1 MAPSIIPVEIAPA
14 VRTRLQHH
22 IPEAYRVSSL
32 VTPEGY
38 APKTDKGRARGYSTA
53 IMYFAPNKVS
63 GKQFC
68 GAWATPGCIYSCLDE
83 AGHGG
88 MWHKDGHNPVR
99 EARIKRNRYFTEQ
112 RDGFTARL
120 IHELTLFVAKA
131 KRKGQIPCIR
141 LNGTS
146 DMPWEKIRMFDGR
159 TVFEHFPTVQF
170 YDYTKNPNRMLAFC
184 RGEMPANYHLTF
196 SRSEL
201 NEDDCQRVLAAGG
214 NVAVPFLLKKT
225 QSKPDTYLSAPVIDG
240 DHDDLRFLDQSG
252 VVVGLTAKGRKAK
265 RDTSGF
271 IVRMPVAA

>member
-1 MAPSIIPVEIAPA
+1 MAKASVPSAFY
-14 VRTRLQHH
+14 
-22 IPEAYRVSSL
+22 IPEQYRVSSL
-32 VTPEGY
+32 LTPEGY

-68 GAWATPGCIYSCLDE
+68 GAWATPGCIFSCLDE

-88 MWHKDGHNPVR
+88 MWRKDGRNTVR
-99 EARIKRNRYFTEQ
+99 EARIKRNRWFTED
-112 RDGFTARL
+112 RDAFLARML
-120 IHELTLFVAKA
+120 HEIKLAIGRA
-131 KRKGQIPCIR
+131 RRKGNTPTVR

-146 DMPWEKIRMFDGR
+146 DLPWEKIKMPDGR
-159 TVFEHFPTVQF
+159 TVFEHHPDVQF

-184 RGEMPANYHLTF
+184 RGELPANYHLTF

-201 NEDDCQRVLAAGG
+201 NEDDCRRVLAAGG
-214 NVAVPFLLKKT
+214 NVAVPFLLKKNAA
-225 QSKPDTYLSAPVIDG
+225 KPAMFYGAPVIDG
-240 DHDDLRFLDQSG
+240 DHDDLRFLDQPS